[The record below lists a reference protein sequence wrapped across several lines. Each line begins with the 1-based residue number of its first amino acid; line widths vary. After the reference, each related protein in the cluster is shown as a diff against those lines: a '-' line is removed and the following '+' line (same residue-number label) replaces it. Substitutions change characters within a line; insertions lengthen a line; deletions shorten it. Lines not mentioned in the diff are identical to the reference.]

1 MATFETVDRCRSCGS
16 CQLVDILS
24 LGDMPLADALLT
36 EEGLATGEE
45 TYPLTVALCEAC
57 SLCQIRETVPPGVL
71 FGEDYPYYSSFSDAL
86 LEHSRRNVEALVA
99 DLDLGPDDL
108 AVEIASNDGY
118 LLQYF
123 ARAGVKV
130 LGIDPAP
137 GPAAAARERGIPTR
151 VEFFDR
157 SLARRLRA
165 DGTQAAV
172 IIGNNVLAHVPDQN
186 DFVAG
191 IAELLAED
199 GVAVVEVPY
208 VKDLI
213 DHCEFDTIYHEH
225 HCYFSATSI
234 ARLFHRNGLPLVGVE
249 HLSIHGGSLRC
260 RFARHLSPDRSV
272 RDFLE
277 AEERAGL
284 TTVAYY
290 REFAGRVEQ
299 VKRNLRKL
307 LEELKAEG
315 KRIAAYGAA
324 AKGATLLNYT
334 GIGTDFLDY
343 VVDRNVHK
351 QGRFMP
357 GIHLPIRPPSVLVDD
372 RPDYLLLLAW
382 NFKEEIMAQQQAYA
396 DTGGRFIV
404 PIPTPEVVG

>member
-1 MATFETVDRCRSCGS
+1 MARYAVIDRCRSCRGRN
-16 CQLVDILS
+16 LVDILS
-24 LGDMPLADALLT
+24 LGEMPLADALVG
-36 EEGLATGEE
+36 EDRLAGPED
-45 TYPLTVALCEAC
+45 TYPLTVAFCPDC
-57 SLCQIRETVPPGVL
+57 SLVQIRETVPPSTL

-86 LEHSRRNVEALVA
+86 LEHSRANVATLIA
-99 DLDLGPDDL
+99 DLGLGSDDL

-118 LLQYF
+118 LLQFF

-151 VEFFDR
+151 VEFFDLA
-157 SLARRLRA
+157 LARRLRA
-165 DGTQAAV
+165 DGTRASV

-186 DFVAG
+186 DVVAG
-191 IAELLAED
+191 MAELLADD

-208 VKDLI
+208 VKDLV

-225 HCYFSATSI
+225 HCYFSVTAL
-234 ARLFHRNGLPLVGVE
+234 ARLFRHNGLPLVSVE

-260 RFARHLSPDRSV
+260 RFARHLDPDPSV
-272 RDFLE
+272 EEYLT

-284 TTVAYY
+284 TRLAYY
-290 REFAGRVEQ
+290 QEFADRVEE

-307 LEELKAEG
+307 LGELKAG
-315 KRIAAYGAA
+315 GNRIAAYGAA

-334 GIGTDFLDY
+334 GIGTDVLDY

-351 QGRFMP
+351 QGRYMP
-357 GIHLPIRPPSVLVDD
+357 GVHLPIRAPEVLVED

-382 NFKEEIMAQQQAYA
+382 NFKDEIMAQQQAYA
-396 DTGGRFIV
+396 AAGGRFIV